1 MVSML
6 AVVAATV
13 PRTPRGLHNGPKQPR
28 ASIGEAVQQ
37 CSSAVATRGC
47 RRAAHSYVGSRWA
60 ACAARSHLAPAML
73 SMRLSRAYCRTHVGT
88 DHRTCGLPNRT
99 QRDFARR
106 LRRAP
111 MTLAFDTRPYQLTA
125 TSRHLLLLYKYADT
139 WGGMEGARGGRSRGK
154 ADARPRRGWPSGDR
168 RSGPLRRTGPRG
180 A

>member
-28 ASIGEAVQQ
+28 ASLGEAVQQ
-37 CSSAVATRGC
+37 CSSAVATHGC
-47 RRAAHSYVGSRWA
+47 RRATHSHVGSRWA
-60 ACAARSHLAPAML
+60 ACAARLHVAPAML
-73 SMRLSRAYCRTHVGT
+73 SMRLSRAYCGTHVGT

-111 MTLAFDTRPYQLTA
+111 MTLLSAHDH
-125 TSRHLLLLYKYADT
+125 TSSQPPLAIYSYSTSTDKYADT
-139 WGGMEGARGGRSRGK
+139 WGGMEGARGG
-154 ADARPRRGWPSGDR
+154 AA
-168 RSGPLRRTGPRG
+168 
-180 A
+180 